1 MEQVLR
7 EGFSHPAVD
16 GIMLWSAIR
25 RNKCYRMC
33 LTDPDLNNLPTG
45 DVVDKLLKEWDTG
58 VLKGQTDEHG
68 SYSFYGFLG
77 DYKVTAKCGD
87 KVVDSAFSLSRS
99 EETKH
104 FSIQL

>member
-1 MEQVLR
+1 
-7 EGFSHPAVD
+7 
-16 GIMLWSAIR
+16 
-25 RNKCYRMC
+25 MC

-45 DVVDKLLKEWDTG
+45 NVVDKLLKEWETG
-58 VLKGQTDEHG
+58 VLKGQTVARG

-77 DYKVTAKCGD
+77 DYKVTVSYGGQ
-87 KVVDSAFSLSRS
+87 VVDAAFSLSRS